1 MFVPSDL
8 LTGICIV
15 KLKTPLEAANLAA
28 SKPKLQICSLA
39 RLPIY
44 PIRNPLAKGFWG
56 PPNLGLALIGSSFT
70 MLQGRLLRALN

>member
-8 LTGICIV
+8 LTGICIA

-39 RLPIY
+39 RLPI
-44 PIRNPLAKGFWG
+44 LA
-56 PPNLGLALIGSSFT
+56 
-70 MLQGRLLRALN
+70 

>member
-39 RLPIY
+39 RLPT
-44 PIRNPLAKGFWG
+44 KGAR
-56 PPNLGLALIGSSFT
+56 ALEQRLRS
-70 MLQGRLLRALN
+70 RLLSETARTLPWPKGRGA